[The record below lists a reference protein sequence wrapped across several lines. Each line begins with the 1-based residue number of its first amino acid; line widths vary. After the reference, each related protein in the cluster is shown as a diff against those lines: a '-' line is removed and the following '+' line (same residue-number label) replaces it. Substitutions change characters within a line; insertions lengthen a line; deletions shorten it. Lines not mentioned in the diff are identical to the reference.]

1 MVALVGGITA
11 ICLYLKSHNANNILE
26 NLTVEQAEKYYG
38 QYPGLLPKVGKSK
51 VMTVNELKNN
61 GYTPEIGDCDG
72 YVVITNKTGVSK
84 YKAYLKCKNYTSEGF
99 DEKKLEK

>member
-1 MVALVGGITA
+1 MLALVGGITA